1 MVQRNVCIIITL
13 KNPFQMNTNP
23 TEIEFIID
31 LLDYHQDLTGILA
44 IFHKA
49 GVHTLKDNEFELLKF
64 FAYEHVKCSEQL
76 QDLVPK
82 QWLLMEI
89 NEPSTAQFMQIQKH
103 ANTSSVPNLKLAN
116 IGLSKKIV
124 FDRFIYN

>member
-1 MVQRNVCIIITL
+1 M
-13 KNPFQMNTNP
+13 KTNP

-31 LLDYHQDLTGILA
+31 TLDYYQYLTGMIA
-44 IFHKA
+44 IAHNA
-49 GVHTLKDNEFELLKF
+49 GITTLKDNEYDLFVFNIQERNKCIDEL
-64 FAYEHVKCSEQL
+64 QN
-76 QDLVPK
+76 LVPK

-103 ANTSSVPNLKLAN
+103 ANTSSLPNLKLAN

>member
-1 MVQRNVCIIITL
+1 M
-13 KNPFQMNTNP
+13 KTNP
-23 TEIEFIID
+23 TKIEFISD
-31 LLDYHQDLTGILA
+31 TLDYYQYLTGMLA

-49 GVHTLKDNEFELLKF
+49 GVNNLEDDEFDF
-64 FAYEHVKCSEQL
+64 FVFIAYEHTKCSKQL

-124 FDRFIYN
+124 FDRSLYN